1 MGQSHAV
8 VLTIFFFLRLLD
20 DCVQGKKFTAIRTY
34 SHVTNNDLFSDAY

>member
-8 VLTIFFFLRLLD
+8 VLTIFFLRLLD
-20 DCVQGKKFTAIRTY
+20 DCVQGKKFTVIRTY